1 VSRVGFTDLGKCALL
16 TEPIEAK
23 RRGVSVKKDVPFKDT
38 EYLEGRMVIDAEAK
52 HFGSAVRLLIGLP
65 PGILVNRER
74 IVKREVPDLK
84 GLKASLIPAE
94 FRNVKALHSQIK
106 RDMELTT
113 VTDQDLLEWADGN
126 DLTIPT
132 TIEQHKE
139 VERELPISWAKVIC
153 IGDVVVLN
161 DTVEEIERAH
171 LESL

>member
-1 VSRVGFTDLGKCALL
+1 
-16 TEPIEAK
+16 
-23 RRGVSVKKDVPFKDT
+23 
-38 EYLEGRMVIDAEAK
+38 
-52 HFGSAVRLLIGLP
+52 
-65 PGILVNRER
+65 
-74 IVKREVPDLK
+74 VPDLK
-84 GLKASLIPAE
+84 RLKASLIPAE

-113 VTDQDLLEWADGN
+113 VTDQNLLEWADGN

-139 VERELPISWAKVIC
+139 VERELPINWEKVIC

-171 LESL
+171 FESL